1 MLGRDNIR
9 WVKSQQD
16 RLKSALRKYNAT
28 ISKAEKAQPELVQ
41 FLPEKLYYKD
51 TKGQVQ
57 TAKELNALIK
67 SLNRVVKSGIEVI
80 ETEGGVTTTNI
91 ELERVQGL
99 YNKVEREKRQRRLK
113 LEKARTPGRMGTEAE
128 ASLRPR
134 TLKPYNVKLEGWETF
149 VKTLERQAAPE
160 YWGERDEQYK
170 ENYIEGLWRNFGTRS
185 DTLEV
190 VEIMQKIPAATML
203 LAAQQNPNL
212 VFDFMYPHSEEE
224 RADHLEAIRDG
235 WLEYA

>member
-1 MLGRDNIR
+1 MRGRGNIR

-28 ISKAEKAQPELVQ
+28 IRKAEKAQPELVQ

-67 SLNRVVKSGIEVI
+67 SLNRVVKSGIEVV

-99 YNKVEREKRQRRLK
+99 YNKVEREKRQRRSK

-134 TLKPYNVKLEGWETF
+134 TLKPSTVKMEGWETF

-170 ENYIEGLWRNFGTRS
+170 ENYIEGLWRNFGARS

-190 VEIMQKIPAATML
+190 VEIMRKIPAATML
-203 LAAQQNPNL
+203 LAAQKNPNL

-224 RADHLEAIRDG
+224 RVDHLEAIRNG

>member
-1 MLGRDNIR
+1 MRSRGNIR
-9 WVKSQQD
+9 WAKSQQD
-16 RLKSALRKYNAT
+16 RLKSTLRKYNAT
-28 ISKAEKAQPELVQ
+28 IRKAERAQPELVQ

-57 TAKELNALIK
+57 TARELNALIK
-67 SLNRVVKSGIEVI
+67 SLNRVVKSGIEVVV
-80 ETEGGVTTTNI
+80 TEGGVTTTNI

-99 YNKVEREKRQRRLK
+99 YDKVEREKKRRRTK

-134 TLKPYNVKLEGWETF
+134 TLKPSNVKMEGWETF
-149 VKTLERQAAPE
+149 VKTLERQAAKE
-160 YWGERDEQYK
+160 YWDERDKQYK
-170 ENYIEGLWRNFGTRS
+170 ENYIEGLWRNFGDRP

-190 VEIMQKIPAATML
+190 VEIIQKIPPATML
-203 LAAQQNPNL
+203 LAAQQNPDL
-212 VFDFMYPHSEEE
+212 VFDFMYPHSGEE
-224 RADHLEAIRDG
+224 REDHLEAILDG

>member
-1 MLGRDNIR
+1 MRGRGNIR

-16 RLKSALRKYNAT
+16 RLKSTLRKYNAT
-28 ISKAEKAQPELVQ
+28 IRKAEKAQPELVQ

-57 TAKELNALIK
+57 TTKELNALIK
-67 SLNRVVKSGIEVI
+67 SLNRVVKSGIEVV
-80 ETEGGVTTTNI
+80 ETEGGVTITNI

-99 YNKVEREKRQRRLK
+99 YNKVEREKRQRRSK

-134 TLKPYNVKLEGWETF
+134 TLKPSTVKMEGWETF

-170 ENYIEGLWRNFGTRS
+170 ENYIEGLWRNFGARS

-190 VEIMQKIPAATML
+190 VEIVQKIPPATML

-212 VFDFMYPHSEEE
+212 VFDFIYPHSDEE
-224 RADHLEAIRDG
+224 RADHLEAIRVG